1 MHAWLVSNT
10 LPADPAEVA
19 AAGTGDV
26 TEACA
31 DGGRD
36 DCQKPPA
43 GELLGTTYHNGLG
56 NRLFRVSQDPS
67 IVRTNANGRSPFAFA
82 FTFTT
87 LYRPR

>member
-1 MHAWLVSNT
+1 MARSVRRFQHAVSNT

-26 TEACA
+26 TEAYGDGG

-43 GELLGTTYHNGLG
+43 GELLGTT
-56 NRLFRVSQDPS
+56 
-67 IVRTNANGRSPFAFA
+67 
-82 FTFTT
+82 TT
-87 LYRPR
+87 A